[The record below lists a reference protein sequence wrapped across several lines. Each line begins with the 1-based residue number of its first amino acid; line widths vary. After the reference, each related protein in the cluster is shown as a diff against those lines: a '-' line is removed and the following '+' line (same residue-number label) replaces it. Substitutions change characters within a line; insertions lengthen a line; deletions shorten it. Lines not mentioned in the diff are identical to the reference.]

1 MEGGKIVGNL
11 LKTTKDHQETH
22 IDSWQDCYISDTKKT
37 GFVCTFHL
45 ATKQH
50 RFFGLNDLEH
60 LMKEAYKKQKDVYL
74 SLNAFEYGSR
84 KIESLKQIRN
94 IGVDLDCYKLGLSV
108 EETIEIVKSKIFR
121 MEIPEPNVLIR
132 SGRGVQLIYAILG
145 GASPDVSFLSKYITG
160 QFIAE
165 LQEVGADTS
174 ATDVTRIFR
183 LPYSINSR
191 NGQQVKAEVWKHEE
205 YDLQVLYSYCTPLER
220 RRKPHKKRR
229 GNISIFQPKPGT
241 RTLYSLNTARKN
253 DLDKLVELRQ
263 GNIEKRNVM
272 TYIYAYTTALNL
284 KNKKSTIEFA
294 LHLNDRFADPQKSSE
309 VKRTAGNAYDDAMT
323 FFTELEKRDFVM
335 WYQSMDGIKRPMKNE
350 KVIKELDITPD
361 EIKQL
366 ETIINSEEKQMR
378 NTSYQRNKRRTNG
391 VLEREKYIEEQQ
403 SKTEKQ
409 IKKLKELIT
418 EKPKAT
424 QKELAID
431 LGVSTR
437 HIRRLKNHI

>member
-11 LKTTKDHQETH
+11 LKTTNEYQETH
-22 IDSWQDCYISDTKKT
+22 IEGWQDCYISDTKKT

-45 ATKQH
+45 STKQH
-50 RFFGLNDLEH
+50 RFFGLNDLEQ
-60 LMKEAYKKQKDVYL
+60 LMNAAYKKQKDLYL

-84 KIESLKQIRN
+84 KTESLKQIRN

-108 EETIEIVKSKIFR
+108 EETIEILKSKIFK
-121 MEIPEPNVLIR
+121 MDIPEPNVFIR
-132 SGRGVQLIYAILG
+132 SGRGVQLIYAISG
-145 GASPDVSFLSKYITG
+145 GASPDVAFLSKYITG

-165 LQEVGADTS
+165 LHELGADTS

-229 GNISIFQPKPGT
+229 GNVSFFQPKPGT
-241 RTLYSLNTARKN
+241 KTLYSLNTKRKN
-253 DLDKLVELRQ
+253 DLDKLVELRK

-284 KNKKSTIEFA
+284 KNKQSTIEFA
-294 LHLNDRFADPQKSSE
+294 LSLNERFSDPQKTSE
-309 VKRTAGNAYDDAMT
+309 VKRTAGNAYDDAIT
-323 FFTELEKRDFVM
+323 FFKELEKRDFVM
-335 WYQSMDGIKRPMKNE
+335 WYKHQDGIIRPMKNE
-350 KVIKELDITPD
+350 TVIKELDICTE

-366 ETIINSEEKQMR
+366 ETIIDSQEKKAR
-378 NTSYQRNKRRTNG
+378 NTSYQRQKRRDNG
-391 VLEREKYIEEQQ
+391 VKERNEYLREQHKITEDKLVQLKQLLEETPNLK
-403 SKTEKQ
+403 KTE
-409 IKKLKELIT
+409 LAKE
-418 EKPKAT
+418 
-424 QKELAID
+424 
-431 LGVSTR
+431 LGVSR
-437 HIRRLKNHI
+437 RRLYHLLNEL